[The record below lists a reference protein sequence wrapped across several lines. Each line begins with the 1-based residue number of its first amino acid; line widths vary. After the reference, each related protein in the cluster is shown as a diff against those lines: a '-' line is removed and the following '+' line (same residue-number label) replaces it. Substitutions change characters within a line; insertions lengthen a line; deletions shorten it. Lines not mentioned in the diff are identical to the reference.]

1 MMLNRPAHLLG
12 IIATVVGIFS
22 NSLATATQPP
32 GGLPQAID
40 ITLNRNG
47 LLTGRIVDPRGQAIA
62 HTDVVL
68 IANEEVL
75 SLVTSDATGYFRVP
89 NMRPGTY
96 RLASNHAVQICRVW
110 APGTAPP
117 AAKQSALLVANKE
130 VTAGQVA
137 PLKYW
142 LANPSVML
150 GIAAIAIV
158 VPIVVFNISQDRQAS
173 P

>member
-1 MMLNRPAHLLG
+1 MARKLSVGDQRCHWELPRSQHAAGHLPLGKQPCRPDMSRLG
-12 IIATVVGIFS
+12 
-22 NSLATATQPP
+22 
-32 GGLPQAID
+32 
-40 ITLNRNG
+40 
-47 LLTGRIVDPRGQAIA
+47 PR
-62 HTDVVL
+62 
-68 IANEEVL
+68 
-75 SLVTSDATGYFRVP
+75 
-89 NMRPGTY
+89 
-96 RLASNHAVQICRVW
+96 
-110 APGTAPP
+110 TAPP

-130 VTAGQVA
+130 VAAGQVA